1 MVNLGNIN
9 GDQAA
14 NYNHNQWIFTSP
26 IIAILNICQWDM
38 FPMNKIS
45 WDLVPIL
52 TQFDHD
58 LWIIAYVRTVTG
70 LAGQNHSI
78 TPLST
83 NLMTY
88 ISNEWTQSRSCPTV
102 YPYQVWQQSEMNCSH
117 EDYVHGWTDGWTDTQ
132 SDSPPFSFVEWE
144 YVVNFTSNSQ
154 NKSEILTNPNTA
166 LSIGVR
172 GHQKSPR
179 ATRISKG

>member
-1 MVNLGNIN
+1 M
-9 GDQAA
+9 
-14 NYNHNQWIFTSP
+14 SP
-26 IIAILNICQWDM
+26 MD
-38 FPMNKIS
+38 KIS

-132 SDSPPFSFVEWE
+132 SDSPPFNFVEWE

-154 NKSEILTNPNTA
+154 NKSEILTNPNT

-179 ATRISKG
+179 AARISKV